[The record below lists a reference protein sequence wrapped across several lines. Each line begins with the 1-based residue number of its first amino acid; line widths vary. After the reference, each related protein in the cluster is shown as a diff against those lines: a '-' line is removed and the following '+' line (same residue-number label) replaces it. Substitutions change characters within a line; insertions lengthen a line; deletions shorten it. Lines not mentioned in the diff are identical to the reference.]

1 MTNHMTLALCS
12 WPSWPLKSSL
22 LSGSRVD
29 LVCVFRCDTSFPVP
43 TWTPHGNL
51 AILGAMLGTIGNETV
66 NPRVFAW
73 TRLARWLTDASA
85 RHPPQLIIRC
95 LCLRN
100 PRREAER
107 YGLSCQAR
115 YTDRFEVLQKYITCL
130 AQKQTRMQQR
140 RNFKVQTIPT
150 HSSTKQVKSIWK
162 TKKTIRRQPKHVTLT
177 RWWKSKQISK
187 RTSLNDVCACLSD
200 VCAKT
205 AGGEMVVQIE
215 TIVACRTIPF
225 LLARSYHQ
233 HYSLSWT
240 D

>member
-1 MTNHMTLALCS
+1 MCVQMRHEFSSHNMHTAC
-12 WPSWPLKSSL
+12 KS
-22 LSGSRVD
+22 R
-29 LVCVFRCDTSFPVP
+29 
-43 TWTPHGNL
+43 
-51 AILGAMLGTIGNETV
+51 M

-100 PRREAER
+100 PRRQAER

-130 AQKQTRMQQR
+130 AQRQTRMQQR

-150 HSSTKQVKSIWK
+150 HSSTKQVKPIWK
-162 TKKTIRRQPKHVTLT
+162 TKKTIRRQPKQ
-177 RWWKSKQISK
+177 KKQISK
-187 RTSLNDVCACLSD
+187 RASLNDVCACLSD

-205 AGGEMVVQIE
+205 AGGDLHSV
-215 TIVACRTIPF
+215 TIVLCYFVTFHGYISW
-225 LLARSYHQ
+225 ARV
-233 HYSLSWT
+233 YSVKV
-240 D
+240 